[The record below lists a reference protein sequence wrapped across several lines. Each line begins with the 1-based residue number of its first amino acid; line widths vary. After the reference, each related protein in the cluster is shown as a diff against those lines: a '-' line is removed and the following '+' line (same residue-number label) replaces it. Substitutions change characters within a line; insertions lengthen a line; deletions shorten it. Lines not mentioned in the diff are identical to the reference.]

1 MDSQATIAAV
11 SSGPGRAG
19 VAVVRVSGPACR
31 SILQGFSGGI
41 PAARMAV
48 LRCIAA
54 PSGEAIDQGLVLFFP
69 APASFTGEDCAEFHV
84 HGSRAVVQRLL
95 SEFSRLD
102 GVRLA
107 EPGEFTRRAFENG
120 KIDLLAAEDLAD
132 LIDSETELQRRVA
145 IAGQG
150 GRFRKHVDGWRDEML
165 ALQALVEAQIDFTD
179 EADIPTD
186 LSDHLKSAMAALWAQ
201 MDAALA
207 DSLRSERLHEGFVV
221 ALAGPP
227 NAGKSSLLN
236 ALAKRD
242 VAIVTPVAG
251 TTRDILEVRL
261 DLDGVPVLLRDLAG
275 LRPTRDVVESI
286 GVARAHDAMRDADLV
301 LWLQAPDVD
310 TSAPPADIAHKV
322 VVVTSKADIAPAQ
335 TGDLAVSAMT
345 GAGIASL
352 LDALAKRASAALYFG
367 ESTIALNLRQEAALR
382 AGMASL
388 RRAELADGIEFLA
401 EDLRQAATSLRSLI
415 GGIGVEDVLG
425 HIFGRF
431 CIGK

>member
-1 MDSQATIAAV
+1 M
-11 SSGPGRAG
+11 
-19 VAVVRVSGPACR
+19 
-31 SILQGFSGGI
+31 
-41 PAARMAV
+41 
-48 LRCIAA
+48 
-54 PSGEAIDQGLVLFFP
+54 LFFP

-95 SEFSRLD
+95 AELSRFD

-132 LIDSETELQRRVA
+132 LIDSDTELQRRVA
-145 IAGQG
+145 MAGQA
-150 GRFRKHVDGWRDEML
+150 GRVRKHVEAWRGEML
-165 ALQALVEAQIDFTD
+165 ALQAMVEAQIDFTD
-179 EADIPTD
+179 EADIPAD
-186 LSDHLKSAMAALWAQ
+186 LSHHLKSAMAALWTR
-201 MDAALA
+201 MDAALS
-207 DSLRSERLHEGFVV
+207 DSLRSERLHEGYV
-221 ALAGPP
+221 AVLAGPP
-227 NAGKSSLLN
+227 NVGKSSLLN

-275 LRPTRDVVESI
+275 LRPTRDTVESI
-286 GVARAHDAMRDADLV
+286 GVARARDAMRDADLV

-310 TSAPPADIAHKV
+310 TEAPPADIAHKAII
-322 VVVTSKADIAPAQ
+322 VTSKADLAPIQADGLTVSTV
-335 TGDLAVSAMT
+335 TGV
-345 GAGIASL
+345 GIAHL
-352 LDALAKRASAALYFG
+352 LDLLAKRAEASLHFG

-382 AGMASL
+382 AGMAAL
-388 RRAELADGIEFLA
+388 RRAQTAQEIEFLA
-401 EDLRQAATSLRSLI
+401 EDLRQAAAALRSLI
-415 GGIGVEDVLG
+415 GGIGVEEVLG

>member
-1 MDSQATIAAV
+1 MAALRRIAA
-11 SSGPGRAG
+11 R
-19 VAVVRVSGPACR
+19 
-31 SILQGFSGGI
+31 
-41 PAARMAV
+41 
-48 LRCIAA
+48 
-54 PSGEAIDQGLVLFFP
+54 SGETIDHGLVLFFP
-69 APASFTGEDCAEFHV
+69 APTSFTGEDCAEFHV

-95 SEFSRLD
+95 GEFSRLD

-120 KIDLLAAEDLAD
+120 KIDLLEAEDLAD

-145 IAGQG
+145 IAGHG
-150 GRFRKHVDGWRDEML
+150 GRFRKHVEAWRADML
-165 ALQALVEAQIDFTD
+165 ALQGLVEAQIDFTD
-179 EADIPTD
+179 EADISPD
-186 LSDHLKSAMAALWAQ
+186 LAKHLETGLARLCAQ
-201 MDAALA
+201 MEQALA

-275 LRPTRDVVESI
+275 LRPTRDIVESI
-286 GVARAHDAMRDADLV
+286 GVARARDAMREADLV
-301 LWLQAPDVD
+301 LWLQAPDIGPVM
-310 TSAPPADIAHKV
+310 PPAEFADKLIV
-322 VVVTSKADIAPAQ
+322 VGSKADIASGGANE
-335 TGDLAVSAMT
+335 LAVSTVSGIGITELLAVLT
-345 GAGIASL
+345 ARAEAGL
-352 LDALAKRASAALYFG
+352 HFG

-382 AGMASL
+382 AGMMAL
-388 RRAELADGIEFLA
+388 RRAQGAQEIEFLA
-401 EDLRQAATSLRSLI
+401 EDLRQAAAALRSLI
-415 GGIGVEDVLG
+415 GGIGVEEVLG
-425 HIFGRF
+425 HIFERF